1 MRVDPDEPD
10 LLSWVG
16 ITQEGV
22 TMASKRKVFSL
33 TASVIVGFGAL
44 VTAQPAEAFFGSF
57 AQSCRDIRVYGG
69 GAYMT
74 AFCRRFDGS
83 YRFSR
88 IYNCGGAGVRNDNG
102 YMRCG
107 T

>member
-22 TMASKRKVFSL
+22 TMASKRKMFSL

-44 VTAQPAEAFFGSF
+44 VTAQPAEAFF
-57 AQSCRDIRVYGG
+57 VYGG